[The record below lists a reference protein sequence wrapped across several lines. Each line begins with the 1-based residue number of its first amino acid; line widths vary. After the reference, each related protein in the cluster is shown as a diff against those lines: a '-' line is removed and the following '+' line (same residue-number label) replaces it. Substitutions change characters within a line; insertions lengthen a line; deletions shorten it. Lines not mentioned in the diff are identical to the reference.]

1 VDRAQMRLK
10 QVVESFACRDKEEE
24 EEEEEIVMQ

>member
-1 VDRAQMRLK
+1 MRLK

>member
-24 EEEEEIVMQ
+24 EEEEIVMQ

>member
-1 VDRAQMRLK
+1 MRLK

-24 EEEEEIVMQ
+24 EEEEIVMQ